1 MATKRLPF
9 CFSNMVSNYIIVV
22 FGSSL
27 CIVKYKN
34 IVYVNQPV
42 CMPVIVLHDS
52 IIVFMG
58 SEWIVHSR
66 CLLRSPRTST
76 VSIVK
81 YEIIHSIPKIVL
93 TCKVLLLG
101 KYESMLVVVYSHLRI
116 GVLL

>member
-1 MATKRLPF
+1 MATKRSPF
-9 CFSNMVSNYIIVV
+9 CFSNMVSNYNIVV

-66 CLLRSPRTST
+66 CLLCSPRTSM

-81 YEIIHSIPKIVL
+81 YEIIHSMPKIVL
-93 TCKVLLLG
+93 TCKVRIAPG
-101 KYESMLVVVYSHLRI
+101 KVRI
-116 GVLL
+116 HVGGGFILTCV